1 MQSDEDI
8 GKVAQATPVVVAK
21 ALELFMTSLIQ
32 ESCNQAR
39 CRNAKR
45 VSPAHLKQAVK
56 SIEHFDFLV
65 EMVEKYPDP
74 VGAPVEVEPLHKQ
87 AALDESAADNEDE
100 EQESSE
106 TQQDEQSS
114 TADVASTTTKEEEDE
129 QEEEEHAADND
140 SQDEDE
146 YQEPK
151 QSKPKAKVPEF
162 KATYNNYNG
171 RSTRSRSRTQQQK
184 YVPKANDGGWN

>member
-39 CRNAKR
+39 SRNAKR

-56 SIEHFDFLV
+56 STEQFDFLV

-74 VGAPVEVEPLHKQ
+74 VGAPVEASNQQSTLGSSTSLNTTSDTAIPSFNTEDSSDSSGQ
-87 AALDESAADNEDE
+87 RDE
-100 EQESSE
+100 ESGDASADYQPVTSSAQ
-106 TQQDEQSS
+106 TG
-114 TADVASTTTKEEEDE
+114 TT
-129 QEEEEHAADND
+129 
-140 SQDEDE
+140 
-146 YQEPK
+146 
-151 QSKPKAKVPEF
+151 
-162 KATYNNYNG
+162 
-171 RSTRSRSRTQQQK
+171 TRSRTR
-184 YVPKANDGGWN
+184 ANR